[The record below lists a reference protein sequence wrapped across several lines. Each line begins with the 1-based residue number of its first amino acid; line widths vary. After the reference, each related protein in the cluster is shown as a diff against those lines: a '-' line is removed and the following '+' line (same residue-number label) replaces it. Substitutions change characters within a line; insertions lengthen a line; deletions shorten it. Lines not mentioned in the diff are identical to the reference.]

1 MVGRVSILYIKAM
14 SNCKIICLLQD
25 LETSCIK
32 RNHLEQFTR
41 PRPTV
46 LKQLIFKDCISL
58 MSLVQYKTG

>member
-32 RNHLEQFTR
+32 RNHLEQFTK
-41 PRPTV
+41 PRQTHCIKTINLQGLHFTNVSSTV
-46 LKQLIFKDCISL
+46 
-58 MSLVQYKTG
+58 